1 MSVPRPS
8 DLTVRGPMDVSDVKD
23 GQRVMMSHF
32 PTGVSVIT
40 SLDAAGH
47 PHGMTCTS
55 LTSVSLAPPTLLV
68 CLNTESG
75 TMRAVRE
82 YGRFGVNLL
91 HHRAEET
98 ALLFS
103 GPARDR
109 FSRVR
114 WEGSP
119 GEHVPWLVDDA
130 FATAECTVRDVWT
143 TGDHEIVVGEVEGI
157 RFTEDNPLMYGMRR
171 FLALPSPSTYAGPS
185 EDGPV
190 SARAGA

>member
-8 DLTVRGPMDVSDVKD
+8 DPAVRGTVDASDLED

-32 PTGVSVIT
+32 PTGVSVVT
-40 SLDAAGH
+40 SLDAAGR

-68 CLNTESG
+68 CLGTDSR

-82 YGRFGVNLL
+82 HGHFGVNLL
-91 HHRAEET
+91 HHRAKET

-103 GPARDR
+103 GSVHDR
-109 FSRVR
+109 FSRAR

-119 GEHVPWLVDDA
+119 GAHVPWLVDDA
-130 FATAECTVRDVWT
+130 FATAECAVRNVWT
-143 TGDHEIVVGEVEGI
+143 TGDHGIVVGEVGDV
-157 RFTEDNPLMYGMRR
+157 RFTEDTPLMYGMRR
-171 FLALPSPSTYAGPS
+171 FLELPSPSTDAGPS
-185 EDGPV
+185 GDGPV